1 MPREA
6 VDLVDAARER
16 VAATTAK
23 VAGKDPKSVLIVLPG
38 MSMMNSNG
46 LPDVLVVGVYQAG
59 EDGRAMAEELFA
71 KFPAWE
77 ASRTRTGVTVSDSL
91 YLGPLNAVAVEKLAA
106 AIHG

>member
-1 MPREA
+1 MQREA
-6 VDLVDAARER
+6 ADLVDAARER

-46 LPDVLVVGVYQAG
+46 LPAVFGGVYQAG